1 MPAASFHPID
11 RDLEALT
18 PGAGV
23 ITATGREI
31 EPYATHA
38 GAAHR
43 IEIALASPVVDN
55 GHAASVCATRFH
67 AEKAGRVVG
76 SVHARSHNHHALDLP
91 RTMHTAPIPSGDA
104 HERGCT
110 RH

>member
-1 MPAASFHPID
+1 MDMPAGFVSATACDIRTF
-11 RDLEALT
+11 A
-18 PGAGV
+18 PGVDV
-23 ITATGREI
+23 ITPPDREI

-38 GAAHR
+38 VSAHR

-76 SVHARSHNHHALDLP
+76 SVHARSHNHHALDLQ
-91 RTMHTAPIPSGDA
+91 RTMQRAAISSGDA
-104 HERGCT
+104 SSGV
-110 RH
+110 